1 MLKIIVNWRFILIE
15 TFEKIIRY
23 KFRNKKILK
32 EALTHSSF
40 ANENKEKELQFN
52 ERLEFLGDSVL
63 SIVVSEYIF
72 LKLPD
77 LPEGELTKIRARIV
91 CEASLSEAAKSI
103 KLGDFIMLGRG
114 EELTGGRERPSILA
128 DGFEAVLAAIYLD
141 GSFSRVKKFI
151 LDIMGDKINNAINGD
166 LLLDYKTKLQE
177 KIQAKTRK
185 KLSYHIYKEKGP
197 DHNKTFYVEVR
208 LDKKILGK
216 GKGSNKKEAE
226 QAAAKV
232 AMAKGKY

>member
-1 MLKIIVNWRFILIE
+1 MLKVLVNWRSVVIE
-15 TFEKIIRY
+15 TFEKIIGY
-23 KFRNKKILK
+23 KFKNKRILK
-32 EALTHSSF
+32 EALTHSSY
-40 ANENKEKELQFN
+40 ANENKEEELQFN

-63 SIVVSEYIF
+63 SIVISEYIF

-91 CEASLSEAAKSI
+91 CEAALSKTAKKI
-103 KLGDFIMLGRG
+103 QLGEFLKLGRG
-114 EELTGGRERPSILA
+114 EELTGGRTRPSILA

-141 GSFSRVKKFI
+141 GSFSRIKKFI
-151 LDIMGDKINNAINGD
+151 LDLMEDKINNAINGEM
-166 LLLDYKTKLQE
+166 LLDYKTKLQE
-177 KIQAKTRK
+177 RIQAKTRK

-197 DHNKTFYVEVR
+197 DHNKTFFVEVR

-226 QAAAKV
+226 QAAAKI
-232 AMAKGKY
+232 AMEKEKF

>member
-1 MLKIIVNWRFILIE
+1 MKEYLSKI
-15 TFEKIIRY
+15 K
-23 KFRNKKILK
+23 LK
-32 EALTHSSF
+32 ELENKLNIKFGNQNLLRRALTHKSF
-40 ANENKEKELQFN
+40 ANENSDLNIKDN

>member
-1 MLKIIVNWRFILIE
+1 MIE
-15 TFEKIIRY
+15 TFEEIIGY
-23 KFRNKKILK
+23 KFSNKKILN
-32 EALTHSSF
+32 EALTHSSY
-40 ANENKEKELQFN
+40 ANENKEEALQFN

-91 CEASLSEAAKSI
+91 CEASLSEAAREIRLGSFI
-103 KLGDFIMLGRG
+103 KLGRG
-114 EELTGGRERPSILA
+114 EVLTGGRERPSILA

-141 GSFSRVKKFI
+141 GSFARAKKFI
-151 LDIMGDKINNAINGD
+151 LKIMENKIDHAISGD

-177 KIQAKTRK
+177 RIQAKTRK

-208 LDKKILGK
+208 LDKKVLGK

-226 QAAAKV
+226 QAAAKI
-232 AMAKGKY
+232 AMIKEKY